1 MNRRD
6 FCKITGIG
14 GTLFTLSSIFPSCNI
29 QKSKKP
35 NFILLLADDLG
46 WDDLS
51 FNGNR
56 IVETPHIDKFARNS
70 VNFSKFYVNPVC
82 APTRASLLTGRHFLR
97 TGVSHVHGGKE
108 FLALDETTI
117 ADVLK
122 NNGYKTGMW
131 GKWHNGKTDGY
142 FPWQRGFQEA
152 YKAKLY
158 KHNNSWG
165 NLNGK
170 ELKHR
175 KWTTEVITDYA
186 INFIEENQDKPFFA
200 YLPYLNCH
208 EPLNAPPKYVNKYK
222 SKNISDS
229 LATLYGMIDHLDTHF
244 QRLLNR
250 VEELGL
256 GDNTIIMFLSDNGP
270 AVLNNALTDEDREIR
285 YVNDLKGHKG
295 NIWENGVRSP
305 FYVQW
310 GHNLKPKKVDRL
322 VDLCDIF
329 PTIMELAGIDTEEL
343 EKPLDGR
350 SIKEYLLGNTASLP
364 PKYSFNYANPA
375 WPPTDK
381 PWSPKGIKDEYRPI
395 PPNKKEAVLKFEDQ
409 IISVQN
415 EKYKLL
421 QNPGTVDIDLVDG
434 YALYNI
440 DEDPKQTNNIIL
452 QKPEVAQELKNKLRE
467 WWQSILAEKN
477 SFRMPVFQIGR
488 KKNSK
493 VLAYGAWR
501 QSENVKTGFNFS
513 YNWTKTGDFA
523 EYRVNILRPGRYKVV
538 VNQDSENISR
548 ARLSLNLGDQE
559 LSFNVDSKNNFTAGT
574 IELDKGENKMIL
586 SLEKIP
592 AKSNYTAIDKLY
604 SFNFV
609 RIE

>member
-1 MNRRD
+1 MNRRE
-6 FCKITGIG
+6 FCKITGVG
-14 GTLFTLSSIFPSCNI
+14 STLFALSSIFPSCNI
-29 QKSKKP
+29 KNNRKP
-35 NFILLLADDLG
+35 NFILMMADDLG

-51 FNGNR
+51 FNGNK
-56 IVETPHIDKFARNS
+56 IVETPHIDDFARNA

-108 FLALDETTI
+108 FLALDEITI
-117 ADVLK
+117 ADVLQK
-122 NNGYKTGMW
+122 AGYKTGMW

-142 FPWQRGFQEA
+142 FPWQRGFQKA

-165 NLNGK
+165 SLNGK
-170 ELKHR
+170 DLKHK
-175 KWTTEVITDYA
+175 KWTTGVITDYA

-208 EPLNAPPKYVNKYK
+208 EPLNAPPRYVNKYK

-244 QRLLNR
+244 QRLLKK
-250 VEELGL
+250 VEEFRLAN
-256 GDNTIIMFLSDNGP
+256 NTVIMFLSDNGP

-285 YVNDLKGHKG
+285 YANDLKGHKG

-310 GHNLKPKKVDRL
+310 GNHLKPAKVDRL

-329 PTIMELAGIDTEEL
+329 PTIMDLAGIDTEKL

-350 SIKEYLLGNTASLP
+350 SIKEYLLGDTAGLP
-364 PKYSFNYANPA
+364 PKFSFNYANPA

-395 PPNKKEAVLKFEDQ
+395 PPDKKEAVLEFKDQ

-421 QNPGTVDIDLVDG
+421 QNPGTLDIDLVEG

-440 DEDPKQTNNIIL
+440 DEDPQQTNNIIL
-452 QKPEVAQELKNKLRE
+452 EKPEVAQKLKNKLRA

-488 KKNSK
+488 KKNSR
-493 VLAYGAWR
+493 VLAYGAWK
-501 QSENVKTGFNFS
+501 QSKNVKTAFNFS
-513 YNWTKTGDFA
+513 YNWTEIGDFA
-523 EYRVNILRPGRYKVV
+523 EYKINVHKSGVYSIYLDHNSSKASNAKLTISNQNNKTAGEVEKNKRFKIGEMLLEKGNSILRV
-538 VNQDSENISR
+538 
-548 ARLSLNLGDQE
+548 E
-559 LSFNVDSKNNFTAGT
+559 LTDLPKNFSGSAFD
-574 IELDKGENKMIL
+574 ELKMI
-586 SLEKIP
+586 E
-592 AKSNYTAIDKLY
+592 
-604 SFNFV
+604 FV
-609 RIE
+609 KK

>member
-1 MNRRD
+1 M
-6 FCKITGIG
+6 
-14 GTLFTLSSIFPSCNI
+14 
-29 QKSKKP
+29 
-35 NFILLLADDLG
+35 LADDLG

-56 IVETPHIDKFARNS
+56 IVETHHIDKFARNS

-165 NLNGK
+165 SWNGK
-170 ELKHR
+170 ELKHK

-256 GDNTIIMFLSDNGP
+256 ADNTIIMFLSDNGP

-295 NIWENGVRSP
+295 NIWENGVRTP

-310 GHNLKPKKVDRL
+310 GHNLKPKIVDRL

-329 PTIMELAGIDTEEL
+329 PTIMDLAGIDTEEL

-350 SIKEYLLGNTASLP
+350 SIKEYLLGNTAGLP
-364 PKYSFNYANPA
+364 PKFSFNYANPA

-395 PPNKKEAVLKFEDQ
+395 PPDRKEAVLKFEDQ

-421 QNPGTVDIDLVDG
+421 QNPGTVDIDLVEG

-440 DEDPKQTNNIIL
+440 DEDPRQTNNIIL
-452 QKPEVAQELKNKLRE
+452 QKPEVAQELKDKLRE
-467 WWQSILAEKN
+467 WWQGILGEKN

-513 YNWTKTGDFA
+513 YNWTKSGAFA
-523 EYRVNILRPGRYKVV
+523 EYKINVLKPGVYSVYLKHNSSKPSKAKMAISNRGNKITGIVE
-538 VNQDSENISR
+538 DSDRFKI
-548 ARLSLNLGDQE
+548 GDM
-559 LSFNVDSKNNFTAGT
+559 
-574 IELDKGENKMIL
+574 ELDIGESFL
-586 SLEKIP
+586 RLELIDIS
-592 AKSNYTAIDKLY
+592 AKFNGSAFGELKL
-604 SFNFV
+604 
-609 RIE
+609 IEFIKK